1 MGILSSNPGS
11 RNFPTPTPFSLSH
24 FAPLSGERH
33 TFSVSVPHR
42 VYECPEGAN
51 VTLTCVQS
59 GPKAHSEDKLWDTW
73 LFTPHLQEHC
83 HKGAHPRGSSH
94 NNGTLGV
101 QYTEKGNSFSINLQN
116 IKHRDQGKYCCLLL
130 EVNKQK
136 VEQGAREFI
145 HLNVLPSTTRTQNG
159 SLKCSEWSHSPTD
172 DSVAEGL
179 AIAAC
184 VAFILC
190 LPLIL
195 MLVYRQRQTVE
206 RHRRAHELVRMDS
219 EAQAHENPVFLGDSP
234 QPKPRTISQIMR
246 QSSETGRHLLSDPGT
261 PFSSNIQGE
270 FFFPAQ
276 EPIAESPNLL
286 E

>member
-1 MGILSSNPGS
+1 MDVFCALLLC
-11 RNFPTPTPFSLSH
+11 FHLLTEVQV
-24 FAPLSGERH
+24 SGERQS
-33 TFSVSVPHR
+33 FSVSVPHR

-51 VTLTCVQS
+51 VTMTCLQS
-59 GPKAHSEDKLWDTW
+59 GAKAHSEDKLWNTW
-73 LFTPHLQEHC
+73 LFTARSQEHC
-83 HKGAHPRGSSH
+83 HKGAHPRGSNHS
-94 NNGTLGV
+94 NRTLGV
-101 QYTEKGNSFSINLQN
+101 EYIGKGNKSFSIFLKN
-116 IKHRDQGKYCCLLL
+116 INHRDQGKYCCLLL

-145 HLNVLPSTTRTQNG
+145 YLNVVPSMGQTHNG
-159 SLKCSEWSHSPTD
+159 NLKCSEWSHSPSD

-234 QPKPRTISQIMR
+234 QPIPRTVSQIMR

-261 PFSSNIQGE
+261 PFSPNIQGE

-276 EPIAESPNLL
+276 EPIPESPNLMD
-286 E
+286 

>member
-1 MGILSSNPGS
+1 MDAFCALLLC
-11 RNFPTPTPFSLSH
+11 FHLLTAFQV
-24 FAPLSGERH
+24 SGERH
-33 TFSVSVPHR
+33 SFSVSVPHR

-51 VTLTCVQS
+51 VTMMCLQS
-59 GPKAHSEDKLWDTW
+59 GDKVHSGDKMWNTW
-73 LFTPHLQEHC
+73 LFTPRSQEHC
-83 HKGAHPRGSSH
+83 HKGVHPRGSGHS
-94 NNGTLGV
+94 NNALGV
-101 QYTEKGNSFSINLQN
+101 EYTGKGSKSFSIFLQN
-116 IKHRDQGKYCCLLL
+116 ISYRDQGKYCCLLL

-136 VEQGAREFI
+136 VEQEAREFI
-145 HLNVLPSTTRTQNG
+145 YLNVVPSMGHAHNS
-159 SLKCSEWSHSPTD
+159 SLKCSDWSHGPSD

-234 QPKPRTISQIMR
+234 QPKVRTVSQIMR

-261 PFSSNIQGE
+261 PFSPIIQGE
-270 FFFPAQ
+270 LFFPAQ
-276 EPIAESPNLL
+276 GTIPESPNLMD
-286 E
+286 